1 MNRLGFRVKTIN
13 EASFGI
19 YAIIDDFN
27 ILRRDDVCPWIGL
40 KAEKFFSQGSFFEG
54 ELWLGICCCGCE
66 GCDDYKVKVTT
77 HDGMIVWEDWHADAS
92 YTFSRSQYEEALEK
106 AKKLWNEKQR
116 QLCRNRERTYRRRE
130 QKVEKGVKRLLSGTI
145 IGGEYEFRSANA
157 SMEHGNIKFVYVKGN
172 QTERKVYEMGW
183 NGEAYYNYVVW
194 STKGFIRRVVQCN
207 EYFLDRALDLA
218 YDSHLMKSKAHVRDV
233 YMSNLV
239 EAALKCSEKHAKI
252 VAMLWDLEFPI
263 KTVTVRSLEEE
274 YFPQE
279 VTDALRCLKKAKL
292 HGKIPRKNETYSHF
306 ITRVIK
312 DPIARQA
319 AIMAYDI
326 ANRTS
331 GSMLSKAISILYK
344 AHSPI
349 KGIKVP
355 HILHPM
361 RVALHCRTED
371 EQIVALLHDVVRD
384 HSVTIEDLKQEGFGD
399 GILAALDCLT
409 HIKAKDF
416 KEYARQIAVNPL
428 TAQVKIHDLR
438 DNMDISRL
446 GGKPHWKMDTYRRM
460 LDYLEEMQSNM

>member
-13 EASFGI
+13 EASFEV
-19 YAIIDDFN
+19 YTIIDDFN
-27 ILRRDDVCPWIGL
+27 ILQDDTCPWIGL
-40 KAEKFFSQGSFFEG
+40 KAEKFFGQDSFFEG
-54 ELWLGICCCGCE
+54 KLWLGICGCGCE
-66 GCDDYKVKVTT
+66 GCDDYKVKVSM
-77 HDGMIVWEDWHADAS
+77 HDGMIVWEDWHRDTS
-92 YTFSRSQYEEALEK
+92 YTFSKSQYEEALEK
-106 AKKLWNEKQR
+106 AKESWNEKQR
-116 QLCRNRERTYRRRE
+116 QLYKRRER
-130 QKVEKGVKRLLSGTI
+130 KVEKVVEKLLSGTI
-145 IGGEYEFRSANA
+145 IGGEYEFQFADA
-157 SMEHGNIKFVYVKGN
+157 SVVNRNIELVYAKGN
-172 QTERKVYEMGW
+172 QAEQKIYEMGW
-183 NGEAYYNYVVW
+183 NGETYYNYVVR

-207 EYFLDRALDLA
+207 EYFLDRTLELV
-218 YDSHLMKSKAHVRDV
+218 YDFHFKCRACMREIYISD
-233 YMSNLV
+233 LV
-239 EAALKCSEKHAKI
+239 EAALKCNGEHAKI

-263 KTVTVRSLEEE
+263 GTVTVQSLEEE
-274 YFPQE
+274 YFPPE
-279 VTDALRCLKKAKL
+279 VTDALRCLVEAKL
-292 HGKIPRKNETYSHF
+292 YSRRTLRKNETYSHF

-355 HILHPM
+355 HILHSM

-371 EQIVALLHDVVRD
+371 EQIVALLHDAVRD

-399 GILAALDCLT
+399 GILAALDCLA

-416 KEYARQIAVNPL
+416 KEYAWQIAVNPL
-428 TAQVKIHDLR
+428 AAQVKIHDLR

-446 GGKPHWKMDTYRRM
+446 GGKPHWKMDTYRQM
-460 LDYLEEMQSNM
+460 LDYLEEMQGNM